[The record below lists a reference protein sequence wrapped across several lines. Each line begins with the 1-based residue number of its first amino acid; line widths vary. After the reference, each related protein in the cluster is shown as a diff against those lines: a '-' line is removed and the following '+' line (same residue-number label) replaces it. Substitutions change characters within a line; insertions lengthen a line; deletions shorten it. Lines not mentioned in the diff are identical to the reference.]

1 MSDMRTRDRAGSP
14 MPVSFLLLAALLA
27 VDAKAQTP
35 PAVSHGPRA
44 TVIPGAI
51 MPNYRAIVQLA
62 APAVVGIT
70 VTGSR
75 KVSPQDWMPW
85 PDEEPFSSLF
95 KNLPRGTPPGERP
108 FRGQGSGFIITP
120 DGLVLTSAHVIQGA
134 EQILVRLSDRRE
146 FKAQVLGA
154 DPLTD
159 VAVLRVAGSN
169 LPVVRLGRVD
179 DLQVGDPVLAIGA
192 PYGLEQ
198 TATQGIV
205 SAKGRALP
213 GESLVTF
220 IQTDAAVNP
229 GNSGGPLLDA
239 SGSVVGINAQI
250 YSQSGGYQGLSFAIP
265 IEVALRVK
273 DQIVAHG
280 RAQHARL
287 GVSIQNLNQSLA
299 RSFGLDLPNGAL
311 VVGVARDSAA
321 RSAGLMAGDV
331 ITSVNGQ
338 RIDNAGDL
346 GGRLALM
353 APGDTVQLTVWRN
366 RAQRT
371 VSVKLG
377 RASDDT
383 TTTPEQPVAS
393 PGQLGL
399 RMRPLTSAER
409 EAASLDGGGLMIVES
424 TGQAALAG
432 VQVGD
437 VLLAVNGT
445 PVSSVEQ
452 VRAIV
457 ARKPAAVALLIDR
470 DGERLFVPVELD

>member
-1 MSDMRTRDRAGSP
+1 MNIKRQRDGAMGNLRLSG
-14 MPVSFLLLAALLA
+14 LLLAAVLGMA
-27 VDAKAQTP
+27 AKAQTP
-35 PAVSHGPRA
+35 PPVARPSA
-44 TVIPGAI
+44 AIPGAI

-70 VTGSR
+70 VAGSR
-75 KVSPQDWMPW
+75 KVSPQDWEPW
-85 PDEEPFSSLF
+85 PDEDPFS
-95 KNLPRGTPPGERP
+95 KNQPRGTPPDERP
-108 FRGQGSGFIITP
+108 FRGQGSGFFITP
-120 DGLVLTSAHVIQGA
+120 DGLVLTSAHLIQGA

-146 FKAQVLGA
+146 FKARVLGA

-159 VAVLRVAGSN
+159 VAVLRVAARN
-169 LPVVRLGRVD
+169 LPVVRLGRGD

-192 PYGLEQ
+192 PFGLEQ

-213 GESLVTF
+213 GDSLVAF

-273 DQIVAHG
+273 EQIVAHG
-280 RAQHARL
+280 RARHARL
-287 GVSIQNLNQSLA
+287 GVSIQDLNQSLA
-299 RSFGLDLPNGAL
+299 RSFGMDLPNGAL
-311 VVGVARDSAA
+311 VVSVARDSAA
-321 RSAGLMAGDV
+321 HSAGLMAGDV
-331 ITSVNGQ
+331 ITAFNGQ
-338 RIDNAGDL
+338 RVDNAGDL
-346 GGRLALM
+346 GARLAQG
-353 APGDTVQLTVWRN
+353 APGDTVQLAVWHN

-371 VSVKLG
+371 ASVTLG
-377 RASDDT
+377 L
-383 TTTPEQPVAS
+383 TPEDTAPATERPATA

-399 RMRPLTSAER
+399 LMRPLTR
-409 EAASLDGGGLMIVES
+409 EEHAALSLDRGGLMVVES
-424 TGQAALAG
+424 SGLAARAG
-432 VQVGD
+432 VQAGD

-445 PVSSVEQ
+445 PVSAVEQ
-452 VRAIV
+452 VGAIV
-457 ARKPAAVALLIDR
+457 ARKPVAVALLIER

>member
-1 MSDMRTRDRAGSP
+1 MDKSQPKRSLRRTCWPG
-14 MPVSFLLLAALLA
+14 LLLIAVLGLA
-27 VDAKAQTP
+27 TRAQTP
-35 PAVSHGPRA
+35 PPLSQRAAVIS
-44 TVIPGAI
+44 GAI

-70 VTGSR
+70 VTGAR
-75 KVSPQDWMPW
+75 KLSPQDWMPW

-95 KNLPRGTPPGERP
+95 KNLPRSTPPGERR
-108 FRGQGSGFIITP
+108 FRGQGSGFIISS

-146 FKAQVLGA
+146 FKARVLGA

-159 VAVLRVAGSN
+159 VAVLRVPGNN
-169 LPVVRLGRVD
+169 LPVVRLGRVE
-179 DLQVGDPVLAIGA
+179 DLHVGDPVLAIGA

-213 GESLVTF
+213 GESIVTF

-311 VVGVARDSAA
+311 VVSVARNSAA
-321 RSAGLMAGDV
+321 SSAGLVAGDV
-331 ITSVNGQ
+331 ITAFNGQ

-346 GGRLALM
+346 GGHLALVS
-353 APGDTVQLTVWRN
+353 PGDTVQLTVWSN
-366 RAQRT
+366 RVQRT

-377 RASDDT
+377 RASEEMA
-383 TTTPEQPVAS
+383 PAAERPAVA

-399 RMRPLTSAER
+399 LLRPLTREER
-409 EAASLDGGGLMIVES
+409 EAASLDSGGLMVVES
-424 TGQAALAG
+424 SGLAARAG
-432 VQVGD
+432 VQEGD
-437 VLLAVNGT
+437 FLLAVNGT
-445 PVSSVEQ
+445 PVSTVEQ

-457 ARKPAAVALLIDR
+457 ARKPAAVALLIER